1 MKQFFALITLLLVLA
16 NGMAGQTQKTLVKTL
31 ALEPTTTSIQVDVP
45 ALVEVQ
51 EWEEN
56 TIRIIT
62 TVNAN
67 VGENIL
73 KALAAAGR
81 YGYTTNTAL
90 ETGVTTI
97 TMPKI
102 GVEVAISG
110 QVLEDQLHVIIYVPR
125 GVDYQIIGI
134 PNPNLIQ

>member
-31 ALEPTTTSIQVDVP
+31 ALEPTTTSLQFDIP
-45 ALVEVQ
+45 AMVEVQ

-62 TVNAN
+62 TVDVN

-73 KALAAAGR
+73 KDTSIIERLK
-81 YGYTTNTAL
+81 NTDIPILLLINKIDKANQQQL
-90 ETGVTTI
+90 DKAIKHWEKEL
-97 TMPKI
+97 PKAKI
-102 GVEVAISG
+102 FPISLFF
-110 QVLEDQLHVIIYVPR
+110 V
-125 GVDYQIIGI
+125 
-134 PNPNLIQ
+134 

>member
-31 ALEPTTTSIQVDVP
+31 ALEPTTTSLQFDVP

-102 GVEVAISG
+102 EVEVAISG

-125 GVDYQIIGI
+125 GVDYQVIGI

>member
-1 MKQFFALITLLLVLA
+1 MKQFFTLLALLLVLA
-16 NGMAGQTQKTLVKTL
+16 NGMAGQNQKTLVKTL
-31 ALEPTTTSIQVDVP
+31 ALEPTTTALQFDIP
-45 ALVEVQ
+45 AVVEVQ
-51 EWEEN
+51 EWEAN

-62 TVNAN
+62 TVDAN

-90 ETGVTTI
+90 ETGLTTI

-102 GVEVAISG
+102 DAEVVISG
-110 QVLEDQLHVIIYVPR
+110 QVLEDQLNVIIYVPR
-125 GVDYQIIGI
+125 GVDYEVIGI

>member
-31 ALEPTTTSIQVDVP
+31 ALEPTTTTLKFDLP
-45 ALVEVQ
+45 AVVEVQ

-56 TIRIIT
+56 TLRIIT
-62 TVNAN
+62 TVEAN
-67 VGENIL
+67 IGENIL

-81 YGYTTNTAL
+81 YGYTTNTVL

-102 GVEVAISG
+102 DVEVVVGG
-110 QVLEDQLHVIIYVPR
+110 QVLEDQLNVVIYVPR
-125 GVDYQIIGI
+125 GVDYEVIGI